1 MKSKKAFLLGEYT
14 LKIIIAVLCILLLV
28 YLLFGIFSNS
38 QGARDLKMA
47 EASLDDLVKEMN
59 KAEETGEAQKALILN
74 PVQDSF
80 IEKTLQEEW
89 WIIAWPYKNEEEKP
103 NQCYGN
109 YCICICAIPE
119 NYLSLKA
126 LTVVGNSKENSLNKC
141 NSLGV
146 CKDFDEKIK
155 TINPGL
161 IWNWNKPIPIE
172 NPPVELEIKYDNKE
186 GFEIK
191 EK

>member
-1 MKSKKAFLLGEYT
+1 
-14 LKIIIAVLCILLLV
+14 
-28 YLLFGIFSNS
+28 
-38 QGARDLKMA
+38 MA
-47 EASLDDLVKEMN
+47 GASLDDLVKEMD
-59 KAEETGEAQKALILN
+59 KAKGTGGIQKALILN
-74 PVQDSF
+74 PVQNSF

-103 NQCYGN
+103 GQCYGN

-119 NYLSLKA
+119 NYISISSILTIREKSL
-126 LTVVGNSKENSLNKC
+126 EKC

-161 IWNWNKPIPIE
+161 IWEWNKPIPIE
-172 NPPVELEIKYDNKE
+172 NPPVELEIKYDDGE
-186 GFEIK
+186 GFEIRRK
-191 EK
+191 